1 MKKRVIRTLSALL
14 ASMLILGACV
24 QEPPTPTA
32 PTSGNVTAT
41 ETTTADNNVEAEDTT
56 TQDTLI
62 VIVPSMPV
70 SLDPHVSNDMAS
82 ALVNIQ
88 MRETLI
94 TRNWNT
100 SELEPGLAVAW
111 DMPDAQTVNMEL
123 RQGVYFHDGS
133 PFTAHDVQFT
143 FERALASP
151 GVRAIVE
158 MIDEVVI
165 NDDHN
170 ITILLNRPFA
180 AILAQLTHSATQIV
194 SANAVLAA
202 GDNYHES
209 PIGTGAFM
217 FDNIVLGDRVEFVRF
232 DNYWREPAAI
242 RELTF
247 RVMPEATT
255 RLIEVETG
263 SAGLAIGVNPNDIP
277 RIENSPNLEL
287 HRTMNVATAFIG
299 FNTQAAPFDDYRVRQ
314 AINYALDTDGLVD
327 SVFMGSGQ
335 PVHGFLPDTIW
346 AFVDL
351 EPYTQNIE
359 RARELMAEAGLADGF
374 STTIWYNSDSQ
385 QRGDIAVIVQNQ
397 LRELNIDVTIEA
409 IEWGTYLSRLA
420 QGEHD
425 MFVLQW
431 ANTTGEP
438 DNALFN
444 VFHSS
449 NHGAPGNR
457 QFYTNL
463 ELDRLIEESRSELDH
478 ERRRELF
485 AEIQQII
492 RDDAPLVFLHHGE
505 DLVVAKPNLRGFEV
519 LPTGAHLMRT
529 VYFE

>member
-1 MKKRVIRTLSALL
+1 MKFRALSALL
-14 ASMLILGACV
+14 ASMLILGACAQTV
-24 QEPPTPTA
+24 PTPAA
-32 PTSGNVTAT
+32 PTGGSLTEATT
-41 ETTTADNNVEAEDTT
+41 ETTTADNNGEEDTT
-56 TQDTLI
+56 LTQDSLV
-62 VIVPSMPV
+62 VIVPSMPI

-88 MRETLI
+88 MRETLL
-94 TRNWNT
+94 TRNWET
-100 SELEPGLAVAW
+100 AEIEPGLAVAW
-111 DMPDAQTVNMEL
+111 DMPDAQTVNMQL

-133 PFTAHDVQFT
+133 PFTAHDVKFT
-143 FERALASP
+143 LERAIASP

-165 NDDHN
+165 HDDHD

-180 AILAQLTHSATQIV
+180 AILAQLTHTATQIV
-194 SANAVLAA
+194 SENAVLSA

-209 PIGTGAFM
+209 PVGTGAFK
-217 FDNIVLGDRVEFVRF
+217 FDNIVLGDRIEFVRF
-232 DNYWREPAAI
+232 NNYWGEPAAVN
-242 RELTF
+242 ELTF
-247 RVMPEATT
+247 RVMPEAAN

-263 SAGLAIGVNPNDIP
+263 GADLAIGINPNDIA
-277 RIENSPNLEL
+277 RIESSPNLEL
-287 HRTMNVATAFIG
+287 HRRMNVATQFIG
-299 FNTQAAPFDDYRVRQ
+299 FNTQVAPFDDPRVRQ
-314 AINYALDTDGLVD
+314 AINYAIDTDGLVD

-335 PVHGFLPDTIW
+335 AVHGFLPDTIW

-359 RARELMAEAGLADGF
+359 RAQELMAEAGLADGF

-397 LRELNIDVTIEA
+397 LRDINIDVTVEA

-420 QGEHD
+420 AGEHD

-463 ELDRLIEESRSELDH
+463 YLDRLIEESRSELDH

-505 DLVVAKPNLRGFEV
+505 DLVVSSPNVRGFEV
-519 LPTGAHLMRT
+519 LPTGAHLMRI